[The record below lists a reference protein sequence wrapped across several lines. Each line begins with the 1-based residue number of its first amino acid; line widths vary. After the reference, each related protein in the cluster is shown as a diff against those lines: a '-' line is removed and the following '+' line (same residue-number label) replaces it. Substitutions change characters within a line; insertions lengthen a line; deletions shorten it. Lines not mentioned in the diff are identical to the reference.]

1 MKEKNRATSQ
11 INSRPS
17 SASSSAKF
25 APTFRSPRQGHCED
39 LEQWEDLEGD
49 ELLVEEDEDGSSIG
63 QHSEHLEDALL
74 DEQMKRDPLLGGYQI
89 DPSRPCILSGM
100 QSKYTGGARREDLDI
115 LAPVTDVAVSNREE
129 VGGEG
134 WQEREGRWSA
144 TLLNGCEYDGE
155 WHGGLMHGRGTLRF
169 ADGTIYTG
177 DIQHGRLIGEGS
189 LYYRSGVEYH
199 GEVMQGERHG
209 EGLLVIPRPR
219 YAQYKGSWVKG
230 KRHGRGVL
238 RLDEEDEAYFS
249 GEWADDRRH
258 GRGRM
263 VYASGN
269 EYEGEWRHD
278 CPHGHGTMHWKDLGE
293 MYSGEWVDGRQHGSG
308 EHAWYTPSHKPPTAP
323 SSTGAP
329 STGVPAIPFAA
340 TSHAGQGERDR
351 DRCRSPRRTGG
362 QLDAAGAAL
371 LPSAYSYLYVSRNRY
386 AGQWVRPFLLTSPH
400 IC

>member
-1 MKEKNRATSQ
+1 
-11 INSRPS
+11 
-17 SASSSAKF
+17 
-25 APTFRSPRQGHCED
+25 
-39 LEQWEDLEGD
+39 
-49 ELLVEEDEDGSSIG
+49 
-63 QHSEHLEDALL
+63 
-74 DEQMKRDPLLGGYQI
+74 
-89 DPSRPCILSGM
+89 
-100 QSKYTGGARREDLDI
+100 
-115 LAPVTDVAVSNREE
+115 
-129 VGGEG
+129 
-134 WQEREGRWSA
+134 
-144 TLLNGCEYDGE
+144 
-155 WHGGLMHGRGTLRF
+155 
-169 ADGTIYTG
+169 
-177 DIQHGRLIGEGS
+177 
-189 LYYRSGVEYH
+189 
-199 GEVMQGERHG
+199 MQGERHG

-269 EYEGEWRHD
+269 EYEGEWRND
-278 CPHGHGTMHWKDLGE
+278 CPNGHGTMHWKDLGE